1 MSGLVISFAGYKLLD
16 KKQTSD
22 QELLTVGVS
31 SLLEQKRMNV
41 NENSDRNIYG

>member
-1 MSGLVISFAGYKLLD
+1 MISFANYKLLD
-16 KKQTSD
+16 IKQTSD

-31 SLLEQKRMNV
+31 SLLEQKQMNV